1 MPYVTSVEKIGIEKG
16 MQQGMQQG
24 MLLDAREM
32 LLEVLNERFGR
43 TNVKLSAKLE
53 SIDSRERLKTLLR
66 QALQVKSIN
75 EFENKLS
82 GQ

>member
-1 MPYVTSVEKIGIEKG
+1 
-16 MQQGMQQG
+16 MQQG
-24 MLLDAREM
+24 MLIEGRAM
-32 LLEVLNERFGR
+32 IIEVLNERFGR
-43 TNVKLSAKLE
+43 TNVKLSEQLE
-53 SIDSRERLKTLLR
+53 KIDSRERLKALLR

>member
-16 MQQGMQQG
+16 MQQGMSIEG
-24 MLLDAREM
+24 RAMIV
-32 LLEVLNERFGR
+32 EVLTERFGR
-43 TNVKLSAKLE
+43 TSAKLSKQLE
-53 SIDSRERLKTLLR
+53 NIDSRERLKALLR